1 MQRDRGQA
9 SWARLSAIPWKGEV
23 ACLVVVGEVA
33 EASHPDIAGDKHPDG
48 IVHFF
53 GLKVVVQ
60 QKEHLHTQTDRHAST
75 HWKQSKGR
83 RLILRAFCK
92 GP

>member
-1 MQRDRGQA
+1 MAFAAEGTELNNGKDRGQA
-9 SWARLSAIPWKGEV
+9 SWAGLSAIPRKGKV

-33 EASHPDIAGDKHPDG
+33 KASHPHIAGNEHPDG

-60 QKEHLHTQTDRHAST
+60 QKEHLHTQTDRHASA
-75 HWKQSKGR
+75 HR
-83 RLILRAFCK
+83 
-92 GP
+92 